1 MMSRLAGTAIAGGAR
16 MHTLARVPQVLMAVG
31 VAVLIATP
39 AWAGA
44 PTEQIKQQV
53 DKAVQ
58 ILDDPALKNSPA
70 ERHEKV
76 RKVIEEVFDYPDTA
90 RRALG
95 PHWTARSSQE
105 REEFTRLFAEILD
118 RAYVSKIDQYQGEKI
133 AYLGDSINGDEATVK
148 TRIVTPKGTEIPVE
162 YRTHLK
168 DGRWKVYDV
177 SIEGVSL
184 VSNYRTQFNKVIT
197 TESYDALVQR
207 LRTKEPDSAGSAS
220 GSSGRKPKP

>member
-1 MMSRLAGTAIAGGAR
+1 MRR
-16 MHTLARVPQVLMAVG
+16 RARVPEVLMGVG
-31 VAVLIATP
+31 VAVLIAAQ

-44 PTEQIKQQV
+44 PTEQIKHQV

-58 ILDDPALKNSPA
+58 LLDDPALKNSPA

-95 PHWTARSSQE
+95 PHWTARSPQE
-105 REEFTRLFAEILD
+105 REEFTRLFADILD
-118 RAYVSKIDQYQGEKI
+118 RAYISKIDQYQGEKI
-133 AYLGDSINGDEATVK
+133 AYLGDSTTGDEATVK
-148 TRIVTPKGTEIPVE
+148 TRIMTPKGTEIPVE

-168 DGRWKVYDV
+168 DGRWRVYDV

-184 VSNYRTQFNKVIT
+184 VSSYRTQFNKVIT

-207 LRTKEPDSAGSAS
+207 LRAKDPESPTSAS
-220 GSSGRKPKP
+220 GRAPKR